1 MASGRSMTHAPFR
14 DVPQSDYRL
23 LRSEKKRGK
32 VILALRTDK
41 PEAELYLYDVLGLTY
56 HKRAELK
63 WPAHLKLAE
72 TLNSKIEEIL
82 NKSSILLDDLGGIVI
97 FKGPGSF
104 TGLRIGMSVA
114 NALAYAQNIPIVARG
129 GEAWLTTAIKDL
141 QTGQTDK
148 IAIPEYGAPANITQP
163 RK

>member
-1 MASGRSMTHAPFR
+1 MIVLG
-14 DVPQSDYRL
+14 
-23 LRSEKKRGK
+23 
-32 VILALRTDK
+32 IRTDK
-41 PEAELYLYDVLGLTY
+41 PEAELYLYKDDEKL
-56 HKRAELK
+56 AELK

-82 NKSSILLDDLGGIVI
+82 NKSSISYDSLTGVVV

-114 NALAYAQNIPIVARG
+114 NALAYAQSVPIVAAQGKDWLKKGLNDLSRG
-129 GEAWLTTAIKDL
+129 KN
-141 QTGQTDK
+141 DK
-148 IAIPEYGAPANITQP
+148 TAIPEYGAPARTTRP